1 MGEKEE
7 KRGGDKL
14 RRRRWRRR
22 KDYTGEGRSNSGG
35 KGRIRD
41 RDLDWRPVEK
51 EGGVRIRVEKEEEGL
66 ERRKRSEDNRRIE
79 MGIYWKQGG
88 LTLYNGTP
96 GLGLCK
102 SPIPNKQPFSNK
114 PLEIGRVHV

>member
-79 MGIYWKQGG
+79 MGIYWK
-88 LTLYNGTP
+88 
-96 GLGLCK
+96 
-102 SPIPNKQPFSNK
+102 
-114 PLEIGRVHV
+114 